1 MKNNKTSY
9 LLFAIV
15 LILAINSPLFAQTN
29 NNQAD
34 NEIKRFE
41 VSGQVS
47 GLLVNRQDAS
57 DEVFR
62 QFGFPENAVNERFLD
77 IGVGGRF
84 SYNINRNLAVESE
97 VNYFPSRPTA
107 DDLGLAG
114 LPIIGPLSGGKKTQ
128 FLVGVKYGVRRS
140 KYGVFGKVRP
150 GAINFTGYRRLVG
163 LFVIPS
169 PTGGRPDDVIV
180 LTQEAKATFFN
191 IDVGGV
197 FEYYPSR
204 NTVFRVDV
212 GDTIIRYNAQPPK
225 DINPTFT
232 RHNLQTSVG
241 FGFRF

>member
-1 MKNNKTSY
+1 MKNNKINY

-15 LILAINSPLFAQTN
+15 FIQAINLSLFAQTN
-29 NNQAD
+29 NNQDD

-41 VSGQVS
+41 VSGQIS

-62 QFGFPENAVNERFLD
+62 KFGFPDRTLDDRFLD
-77 IGVGGRF
+77 LGVGGRF

-97 VNYFPSRPTA
+97 VNYFPSSPTSNE
-107 DDLGLAG
+107 LGSAG
-114 LPIIGPLSGGKKTQ
+114 IPRTGPLSGGKKTQ
-128 FLVGVKYGVRRS
+128 FLAGVKYGVRRS
-140 KYGVFGKVRP
+140 KYGIFGKVRP
-150 GAINFTGYRRLVG
+150 GVIKFTAYPRLVG
-163 LFVIPS
+163 LFIAPS
-169 PTGGRPDDVIV
+169 PTGGPPEDILI

-197 FEYYPSR
+197 FEYYPTR
-204 NTVFRVDV
+204 NTVFRIDV

-225 DINPTFT
+225 DINPTFN
-232 RHNLQTSVG
+232 RHNLQTSIG

>member
-1 MKNNKTSY
+1 MKNNKISY

-15 LILAINSPLFAQTN
+15 IMLAINSPFFAQTN
-29 NNQAD
+29 NNKD
-34 NEIKRFE
+34 DDEIKKFE
-41 VSGQVS
+41 VSGQIS
-47 GLLVNRQDAS
+47 GLLVNRLDPN

-62 QFGFPENAVNERFLD
+62 QFGFPERAVNSRFLD
-77 IGVGGRF
+77 IGGGGRF

-97 VNYFPSRPTA
+97 VNYFLSRPTA
-107 DDLGLAG
+107 DELGLAG
-114 LPIIGPLSGGKKTQ
+114 LPIIGPLSGGNKTQ
-128 FLVGVKYGVRRS
+128 FLAGVKYGVRRS

-150 GAINFTGYRRLVG
+150 GAIHYAGQRRLVG
-163 LFVIPS
+163 LVVIPS
-169 PTGGRPDDVIV
+169 PTGGRPDDVIQF
-180 LTQEAKATFFN
+180 LQEAPATFFN

-204 NTVFRVDV
+204 RTVFRVDV
-212 GDTIIRYNAQPPK
+212 GDTIIRYNAQEPR